1 MNIWMEIK
9 YLKGQTLQTLD
20 QHKPFT
26 VVDVNETTVIVRPLS
41 TKRDRPI
48 SREGI
53 EAAMKHLLTTGQLEP
68 KEIDEQFAPRSSIYV
83 AAILSTLPEV
93 KYSINPIRL
102 WIPDKDG

>member
-9 YLKGQTLQTLD
+9 YLKGQTLSTLD
-20 QHKPFT
+20 QHKAFT
-26 VVDVNETTVIVRPLS
+26 IVDVTETTVIVRPLS

-53 EAAMKHLLTTGQLEP
+53 EAAMSRLVTTGQLVP
-68 KEIDEQFAPRSSIYV
+68 KEIDDQFAPRSSIYV

-93 KYSINPIRL
+93 QHSVNPIRL
-102 WIPDKDG
+102 WIEDKN

>member
-9 YLKGQTLQTLD
+9 YLKGQTLTTLD

-26 VVDVNETTVIVRPLS
+26 VVDVTETTVVIRPLS
-41 TKRDRPI
+41 TKKDRPI

-53 EAAMKHLLTTGQLEP
+53 EAAMNHLLTTGQLEP

-102 WIPDKDG
+102 WISDKN

>member
-9 YLKGQTLQTLD
+9 YLKGQTISTLD

-26 VVDVNETTVIVRPLS
+26 IVDVTDTTVIVRPLS
-41 TKRDRPI
+41 TMRERPI

-53 EAAMKHLLTTGQLEP
+53 EAAMSHLLTTGQLLP
-68 KEIDEQFAPRSSIYV
+68 KEIDDQFAPRSSIYV

-93 KYSINPIRL
+93 QHSLNPIRL
-102 WIPDKDG
+102 WIEDKH